1 MAEPIFSTS
10 CPNCGGTVHTHTASA
25 ITLVCPYCR
34 SALIREGDTVAQSG
48 VTAAVLEDFTALR
61 IGTTGVWSGRP
72 FTLIGRLQAGY
83 AHGQWN
89 EWHALFADGSTGWLS
104 EAGDQFVFTLPL
116 GTDDAGA
123 PRVPEFDA
131 VTPALTTCAFRNA
144 QYVAAD
150 KREIF
155 RPQTGME
162 GELPDS
168 PAQIPA
174 RARVIDWRHQDRFLT
189 TDYGDGSQPPEVF
202 YGSIVTLD
210 ELRLGNLRPP
220 EEVRKRAGHLKGD
233 WQHHGCPNC
242 GGSLTWPAGL
252 TIQIHCQ
259 HCHSRIAVTSERL
272 RLIEAEN
279 RQQAF
284 VRGASLRVGDS
295 GTVCGTHWTVIG
307 IVRHQEYPPL
317 PVPWDAEDID
327 RRRWRPDG
335 LPWWNEY
342 LLYQPERGFNWL
354 VESRTEHGE
363 TKWFEAE
370 TLRTWPTGIVPARH
384 PTGARSGDYYAS
396 RVTDVSG
403 AFYWQV
409 AEGDVTTYFQT
420 FEVGNDLC
428 AAITPDE
435 LVWSRQ
441 KPIAP
446 LSPTPTPAAAVDIW
460 RKRIDGSASASGAK
474 LTGKDFH
481 FIARAD
487 DDEDDDENLPL
498 SRNPRHYVPLA
509 IFTLA
514 NLPPVWHCLATGNSD
529 LLFLTFIGGYLL
541 LPRERSTA
549 S

>member
-10 CPNCGGTVHTHTASA
+10 CPNCGGTVHTHTASSL
-25 ITLVCPYCR
+25 TLVCPYCR
-34 SALIREGDTVAQSG
+34 SALIRQGDTVAQSG
-48 VTAAVLEDFTALR
+48 VTAALLEDFTALR

-72 FTLIGRLQAGY
+72 FTLIGRIQAGY

-116 GTDDAGA
+116 GIHEPGA
-123 PRVPEFDA
+123 PQVPDFDK
-131 VTPALTTCAFRNA
+131 VIPALTTCTFRNE
-144 QYVAAD
+144 QYLAAD

-155 RPQTGME
+155 RPATGIE
-162 GELPDS
+162 GELPYS
-168 PAQIPA
+168 PEGIPA
-174 RARVIDWRHQDRFLT
+174 RARVIDWRFLNRFLT
-189 TDYGDGSQPPEVF
+189 TDYGDGSGAPEIF
-202 YGSIVTLD
+202 YGSIVSLK
-210 ELRLGNLRPP
+210 ELNLGNTHSP
-220 EEVRKRAGHLKGD
+220 EAIRKRAGRLKGD
-233 WQHHGCPNC
+233 WQHHACPNC

-252 TIQIHCQ
+252 TIEIHCQ
-259 HCHSRIAVTSERL
+259 HCHSRIAVTEERL

-279 RQQAF
+279 RRQEFTRA
-284 VRGASLRVGDS
+284 AALRVGAS
-295 GTVCGTHWTVIG
+295 GTVCGEQWTVIG
-307 IVRHQEYPPL
+307 VVRHQEYPPL
-317 PVPWDAEDID
+317 PVPWDDDDIE

-342 LLYQPERGFNWL
+342 LLYHPERGFHWL

-363 TKWFEAE
+363 TQWFEAE
-370 TLRTWPTGIVPARH
+370 TMDNWPSHIQPACH

-428 AAITPDE
+428 AAITPNE

-441 KPIAP
+441 KPLTLLASAP
-446 LSPTPTPAAAVDIW
+446 SAAADIW
-460 RKRIDGSASASGAK
+460 RKRIDGSGETGAR
-474 LTGKDFH
+474 LTGKDFA
-481 FIARAD
+481 FIARED
-487 DDEDDDENLPL
+487 EDEDDDEDLPL

-509 IFTLA
+509 IFALA

-529 LLFLTFIGGYLL
+529 LLILTCIGGSLL
-541 LPRERSTA
+541 LPRERSTP